1 MEAGLPAWLMFGLGG
16 LAGGCLLAAAVSIW
30 ALTTRPT
37 VMRARPGAEQG
48 GTRSKRILAWNQ
60 AETFSAA

>member
-1 MEAGLPAWLMFGLGG
+1 MDAGLPAWLMFGLGG
-16 LAGGCLLAAAVSIW
+16 LAGGSLLAAAVSIW
-30 ALTTRPT
+30 ALTARPAVTRP
-37 VMRARPGAEQG
+37 RPGAEQG